1 MRLTELPRC
10 PFRSISATLILC
22 ISTAHLSIW
31 SGVALAQ
38 DTSKLARELDEIF
51 DRIGVLTE
59 SPHCFDSSHCK
70 SLPVGHLPCG
80 GPGDFV
86 TYSTLL
92 DHETVIELL
101 NLAHHSTLLQKE
113 IHGIENA
120 ISTCAIRQP
129 NPLVCHDMQCIKL
142 SPTFGVAIVDE
153 ARSFLAADIYA
164 RQLLSLAERLT
175 HRELSQLDRQRI
187 VFRTALRASDCV
199 LDELTTDPASRA
211 APFVDAISSPYGDE
225 GIRQR
230 LELVYDAKIA
240 EEQLAIVEPL
250 LSRCIE
256 SEEMS
261 VLSTYP
267 RR

>member
-1 MRLTELPRC
+1 MSLTELPRC
-10 PFRSISATLILC
+10 PIRSISTTLILC
-22 ISTAHLSIW
+22 FSTASLSIW

-38 DTSKLARELDEIF
+38 DTSKLARELEDVF
-51 DRIGVLTE
+51 DRINVLAE
-59 SPHCFDSSHCK
+59 DPRCFDSSHCK

-92 DHETVIELL
+92 DHENVIELL
-101 NLAHHSTLLQKE
+101 NLAHRSTLLQKE

-129 NPLVCHDMQCIKL
+129 NPLVCHDMQCVEL

-164 RQLLSLAERLT
+164 TRLLSLTERLT
-175 HRELSQLDRQRI
+175 HRELSPLDQHRI
-187 VFRTALRASDCV
+187 VYRTALRVSDCV
-199 LDELTTDPASRA
+199 LDELTGDPGSRA
-211 APFVDAISSPYGDE
+211 VPFVDAISSPYGDE

-230 LELVYDAKIA
+230 LELVYDAKVA
-240 EEQLAIVEPL
+240 DEQLAIVEPL
-250 LSRCIE
+250 LSQCIE